1 MPSLKDVNKPTRQPP
16 ASTTTTTSAS
26 TASIGGKRVPSI
38 VARRMA
44 EQKEA
49 AAARSRANITPTLS
63 SPLPNNQKSPAR
75 TPSVP
80 SLNVQS
86 PSNTSMQ
93 AQDEAEDED
102 QTIVIGERKTAI
114 EQVDAEIAAPPK
126 PQLQPRIP
134 SDQFDKILVCNS
146 QNCSRAMNR

>member
-16 ASTTTTTSAS
+16 ASTTMTSAP
-26 TASIGGKRVPSI
+26 TAGIGGKRVPSI

-93 AQDEAEDED
+93 AQNENEDED
-102 QTIVIGERKTAI
+102 QTIVIGDRKTAI
-114 EQVDAEIAAPPK
+114 EQVDAEFASPPRQ
-126 PQLQPRIP
+126 QLQPRIP
-134 SDQFDKILVCNS
+134 ADQFDKILVS
-146 QNCSRAMNR
+146 LT